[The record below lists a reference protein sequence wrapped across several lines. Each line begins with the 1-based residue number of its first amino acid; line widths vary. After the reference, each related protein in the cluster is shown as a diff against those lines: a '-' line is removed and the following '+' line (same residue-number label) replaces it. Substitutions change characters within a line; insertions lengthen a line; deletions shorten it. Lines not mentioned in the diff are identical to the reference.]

1 MYVSLGEMDAL
12 TLLWSWLFFTFS
24 LLAFSHLVMTKYIP
38 FHLKH
43 TVCWSAH
50 RLLSLES
57 ASGPPYWNHW
67 DGGLTGTP
75 VPFWKWSS
83 LSPAS
88 NEISFCLMTSHCPL
102 FPPSWRYH
110 YFFLSSFYACGVSP
124 RPQTHWRPGLSASLD
139 HDEIR
144 LLPYWTEFW
153 VLPCHAKKHPIYVFC
168 CCWYTHC

>member
-1 MYVSLGEMDAL
+1 MAEYV
-12 TLLWSWLFFTFS
+12 
-24 LLAFSHLVMTKYIP
+24 P

-43 TVCWSAH
+43 TVCWLVH
-50 RLLSLES
+50 RLLSLKSVS
-57 ASGPPYWNHW
+57 APPCWNHW
-67 DGGLTGTP
+67 DGGPTGTP

-102 FPPSWRYH
+102 FPPSWRYC
-110 YFFLSSFYACGVSP
+110 YFSWSSFYACDVCP
-124 RPQTHWRPGLSASLD
+124 RPQTHWRLGLSASLV

-153 VLPCHAKKHPIYVFC
+153 LLPCHVKKHPIYLFC
-168 CCWYTHC
+168 CCFVIPTTKRV